1 MGTGVSVPD
10 GVNERVPVDESDE
23 LELSD
28 SEVEEELE
36 VEKLSV
42 ALRDRDFESLKLRV
56 AVSEKV
62 GVILLT
68 VFSADSVRDLVVVG
82 FVLESEAED
91 DIVIVVV

>member
-1 MGTGVSVPD
+1 M
-10 GVNERVPVDESDE
+10 PVDESDE

-28 SEVEEELE
+28 SEVEEERE

-56 AVSEKV
+56 AVIEKV

-68 VFSADSVRDLVVVG
+68 VFSADSVRDMVVVG
-82 FVLESEAED
+82 FVLESDAED